1 MKGPDL
7 MEEEQSRGSAT
18 SFEDQE
24 ILRGAGGMSWPRK
37 KLELLAADEPYS
49 FVGGPFGS
57 KLTSRDYSDQG
68 IPVIRGSNLNNGRFL
83 DMNEFVY
90 VSDSK
95 VRKDLSGNLAK
106 PGDLVFTQ
114 RGTLGQVAI
123 IPKEGISDRYVVSQ
137 SQMKLTVDDTK
148 ADQFFL
154 YYYFS
159 SREVID
165 RITNFTSSSGV
176 PHINLTV
183 LRNFEIPVPPLEIQK
198 SIASILSAYDDLI
211 ENNRRRIQLLEQ
223 AARLLYKEWFVHL
236 RFPGHE
242 HVRVMDGVP
251 EGWEKKKIADV
262 CETVGGGTPST
273 KVSEYWNG
281 EITWI
286 VPTDVTN
293 NDCLV
298 LLDSERKI
306 TDKGLRESSA
316 KMIPAESILMTSR
329 ASVGYFALVDS
340 AVCTNQGFINIIPHR
355 AELRMYLLFNLM
367 SRVAEIRRNAKGSTY
382 LEISKGRFR
391 AIDIVLPPKTIAD
404 EFGKITNDLIHQVRC
419 LKLSTLK
426 LEKARDLLLP
436 RLMNGEIA
444 I

>member
-223 AARLLYKEWFVHL
+223 AARLLYKEWFVRL

-251 EGWEKKKIADV
+251 EGWERKTAFDEMDILS
-262 CETVGGGTPST
+262 GGTPKT
-273 KVSEYWNG
+273 GVPDYWNG
-281 EITWI
+281 DIPFFTPKDSMDYAYALATEKRLTEEGLRNCNSKLYPKDTIFITARGTVGKINLAQTAMAMNQSCYALKGKNDFPALFVFSFTRYVIATMKKKASGAVFSALVTRDFEMEKVFEPNFEDAILFEKRVEPLFAQILANTNEIQQ
-286 VPTDVTN
+286 
-293 NDCLV
+293 
-298 LLDSERKI
+298 LLDLQNALL
-306 TDKGLRESSA
+306 TQLSS
-316 KMIPAESILMTSR
+316 R
-329 ASVGYFALVDS
+329 
-340 AVCTNQGFINIIPHR
+340 
-355 AELRMYLLFNLM
+355 
-367 SRVAEIRRNAKGSTY
+367 
-382 LEISKGRFR
+382 
-391 AIDIVLPPKTIAD
+391 
-404 EFGKITNDLIHQVRC
+404 
-419 LKLSTLK
+419 
-426 LEKARDLLLP
+426 
-436 RLMNGEIA
+436 
-444 I
+444 